1 MQRNYHSATAS
12 TRNFP
17 LVTSGHRFPRFP
29 RFPGFP
35 CLVHLIGDWEFHLP
49 RPSPSSQILRSD
61 HGSTSHKL
69 DLFLFIIYIYTYLYM
84 FCFCELASP
93 WSFSLGSWKQ
103 HVTATLNNHV
113 MRDLGFTSFVR
124 FLVHWRTKSNEA
136 FSEFSLRI
144 FTDLYGISFND
155 FLCRLCLPG
164 SNCWNGVECLLCDPQ
179 RLNTF

>member
-69 DLFLFIIYIYTYLYM
+69 FDLFLFIIYIYLSIYVL
-84 FCFCELASP
+84 F
-93 WSFSLGSWKQ
+93 
-103 HVTATLNNHV
+103 
-113 MRDLGFTSFVR
+113 
-124 FLVHWRTKSNEA
+124 
-136 FSEFSLRI
+136 LRI
-144 FTDLYGISFND
+144 SITLIVLAGLMKTTCNGDTEQPCHARPGIHELRQIPGPLKNQKQRSILWIFSKDLYGSLRYIFQWFSMSSLFA
-155 FLCRLCLPG
+155 R
-164 SNCWNGVECLLCDPQ
+164 E
-179 RLNTF
+179 